1 MGNQLCIEDKVD
13 EEELLERCLSRL
25 DLLQIRSEV
34 ARRLFSEYQFKW
46 IVNGGLVRLFS
57 ERDRFVRLFRLQE
70 GVSKQSVLDVEYM
83 VYECLRDQNCD
94 IAMCTITI
102 CVPLC
107 GGAESEMGPEE
118 LLMCQ
123 DQLVFEEVRRL
134 QKERAGVSSFNSR
147 CSPKRC
153 CRRVE

>member
-1 MGNQLCIEDKVD
+1 M
-13 EEELLERCLSRL
+13 
-25 DLLQIRSEV
+25 
-34 ARRLFSEYQFKW
+34 
-46 IVNGGLVRLFS
+46 RLFS

-70 GVSKQSVLDVEYM
+70 GVSKNSELGVEYM

-107 GGAESEMGPEE
+107 DVVAESEVRPEE
-118 LLMCQ
+118 LLMCR

-134 QKERAGVSSFNSR
+134 QKERAGFSGCNSR